1 MDAARKLSI
10 LIALLSALLATWLGA
25 GCGGSSENASFT
37 GSAPKAE
44 HAQLVR
50 YRSYLKEQGGLM
62 VEWTAKL
69 ERQIA
74 AGRVP
79 WAQPFYGIARVHYSE
94 VEALAR
100 AVAPALVR
108 QIDAEPGEAPG
119 SPLTGFHR
127 LERGLFQEESTHGLE
142 PYAKRL
148 TAATR
153 NLDRRLK
160 GAHLTPS
167 QLLDDAAQLMQLV
180 ATAKLAGRGEP
191 YSQLDLVD
199 VSADVE
205 GAEAGA
211 KAAQACMGP
220 EQWKTV
226 KQQFETVYAEV
237 DELGFAAREAAPHD
251 PEAGAGMHA
260 FSELSS
266 GERRALSGNI
276 ELLARTLAA
285 SSC

>member
-1 MDAARKLSI
+1 
-10 LIALLSALLATWLGA
+10 
-25 GCGGSSENASFT
+25 
-37 GSAPKAE
+37 
-44 HAQLVR
+44 
-50 YRSYLKEQGGLM
+50 M

-74 AGRVP
+74 AGRLN

-100 AVAPALVR
+100 AVAPALIR

-119 SPLTGFHR
+119 KPLVGFHR
-127 LERGLFQEESTHGLE
+127 LERGLFQEESTRGLE

-148 TAATR
+148 LAATR
-153 NLDRRLK
+153 NLNRQLEGTRLVP
-160 GAHLTPS
+160 A
-167 QLLDDAAQLMQLV
+167 QLLDDSSQLMQLV
-180 ATAKLAGRGEP
+180 ATAKLTGRAEP

-205 GAEAGA
+205 GAEAAA
-211 KAAQACMGP
+211 KAAQACVGP

-226 KQQFETVYAEV
+226 KQHFAAVYAEV
-237 DELGFAAREAAPHD
+237 DELGFAARESTPHD

-266 GERRALSGNI
+266 EERQALSRNI
-276 ELLARTLAA
+276 ELLAHALAA

>member
-1 MDAARKLSI
+1 MGTRKPMMP
-10 LIALLSALLATWLGA
+10 IALLAALFAVLLGA
-25 GCGGSSENASFT
+25 SCGSSERVSFSK
-37 GSAPKAE
+37 GSPQAE
-44 HAQLVR
+44 NAQLAR
-50 YRSYLKEQGGLM
+50 YRSYLKEQAGLL

-94 VEALAR
+94 VEAAAR

-108 QIDAEPGEAPG
+108 QIDMEPGEAPG
-119 SPLTGFHR
+119 ESLVGFHR
-127 LERGLFQEESTHGLE
+127 LEKGLFQEESTHGLE

-148 TAATR
+148 LAATR
-153 NLDRRLK
+153 NLNRRLE
-160 GAHLTPS
+160 GAQLAPA
-167 QLLDDAAQLMQLV
+167 QLLDDAAQLMRLV
-180 ATAKLAGRGEP
+180 ATAEMAGRAEP

-205 GAEAGA
+205 GAEAAA

-220 EQWKTV
+220 EQWQTV
-226 KQQFETVYAEV
+226 RQHFETVYAEV
-237 DELGFAAREAAPHD
+237 DELGFAAREAAPRD

-266 GERRALSGNI
+266 EERHALSRNI
-276 ELLARTLAA
+276 ELLSHALAA
-285 SSC
+285 ASC